1 MPGIA
6 FAQTPTAHKTENV
19 IVVMLDGMRWEEVF
33 RGADPALIKTM
44 GPEGLDA
51 AKERSAAAQER
62 YWRPTAEERR
72 KALMP
77 FLWSRVASD
86 GEAGLAAAKSFE
98 PNLIILDLLLPKK
111 SGFEVLE
118 TLKANQSL
126 STTPV
131 IVMSNLGEDTDIKR
145 ALSLGA
151 VDYYVKSE
159 HPINEIV
166 EKIRH
171 VLIESK

>member
-1 MPGIA
+1 MKIL
-6 FAQTPTAHKTENV
+6 V
-19 IVVMLDGMRWEEVF
+19 IEDEEV
-33 RGADPALIKTM
+33 L
-44 GPEGLDA
+44 
-51 AKERSAAAQER
+51 AKVLQEKLEKSG
-62 YWRPTAEERR
+62 YEI
-72 KALMP
+72 
-77 FLWSRVASD
+77 RVASD